1 MKKKWATAPTG
12 KEVTSYKIHTLI
24 VSFENKCTVPIRGG
38 RGEEANFEVSFLYLI
53 SKL

>member
-1 MKKKWATAPTG
+1 MKKKWATG

-38 RGEEANFEVSFLYLI
+38 RGEEANFEVLR
-53 SKL
+53 SKCHFVSNF